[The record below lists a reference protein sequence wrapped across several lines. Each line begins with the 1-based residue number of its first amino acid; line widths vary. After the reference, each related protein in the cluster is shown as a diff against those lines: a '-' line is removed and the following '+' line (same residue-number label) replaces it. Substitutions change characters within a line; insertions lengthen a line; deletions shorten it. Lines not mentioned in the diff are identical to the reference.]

1 MIAVFAKGH
10 EEARYNWAVR
20 PVFWLTTRTP
30 IAVGGKYL
38 IGTNYKCEIC
48 GLESSSPV
56 RWFVIHC
63 SDSKL
68 GIHKWDAVQAD
79 KPHALHFCGEGHA
92 QVYISR
98 WFESFCGSPVMTG
111 LR

>member
-1 MIAVFAKGH
+1 MIAFAVTIGLANH
-10 EEARYNWAVR
+10 HRYRWGVR
-20 PVFWLTTRTP
+20 RLN
-30 IAVGGKYL
+30 L
-38 IGTNYKCEIC
+38 IGKIYKCEIC
-48 GLESSSPV
+48 GLESSAPV

-68 GIHKWDAVQAD
+68 GVYKWAAEEAD

-98 WFESFCGSPVMTG
+98 WFESFCGSPVMHG
-111 LR
+111 GN

>member
-1 MIAVFAKGH
+1 M
-10 EEARYNWAVR
+10 
-20 PVFWLTTRTP
+20 L
-30 IAVGGKYL
+30 L
-38 IGTNYKCEIC
+38 IGKIYKCEIC
-48 GLESSSPV
+48 GLESSTPV

-68 GIHKWDAVQAD
+68 GIFKWETAEAD

-98 WFESFCGSPVMTG
+98 WFESFCGSSAMSAG
-111 LR
+111 H

>member
-1 MIAVFAKGH
+1 
-10 EEARYNWAVR
+10 
-20 PVFWLTTRTP
+20 
-30 IAVGGKYL
+30 L

-48 GLESSSPV
+48 GEETSNPT

-68 GIHKWDAVQAD
+68 AIYKWDTAEAD
-79 KPHALHFCGEGHA
+79 QPRALHFCGEGHA

-98 WFESFCGSPVMTG
+98 WFESFCGSPVLKG
-111 LR
+111 PAIG